1 MNEDTRHIIQQ
12 INHVELENEHDDGGW
27 KIVSRPIDLAGVQNI
42 RDMGGIPTRDGRTI
56 RPGMLVRSA
65 NLHKA
70 TDADLEALDRLGVRT
85 VIDLRTKQERS
96 LEEDRLLS
104 GWRYEALPVFDEME
118 ELGKQ
123 LTGIVK
129 DPGTFIAAIYPQM
142 LESPGA
148 IACWKACFNE
158 LLDGDGGTLWHCTQG
173 KDRTGGLAALIL
185 AALDVD
191 DTLIVDDYLETNRFM
206 PRISSKLTRKVEAIL
221 GARAD
226 GDINQFL
233 IAAPA
238 YIHAFMHAAAPY
250 GGLVGFLRE
259 RVGLDD
265 AAFARLRARYT
276 EPSDARRGAVVRRFA

>member
-12 INHVELENEHDDGGW
+12 INHVELENEHDDGDW

-56 RPGMLVRSA
+56 RPGMLARSA

-96 LEEDRLLS
+96 LEEDRLLP
-104 GWRYEALPVFDEME
+104 GWCYEALPVFDEME

-142 LESPGA
+142 LESPDA

-158 LLDGDGGTLWHCTQG
+158 LLDGDV
-173 KDRTGGLAALIL
+173 GLAGVTAL
-185 AALDVD
+185 
-191 DTLIVDDYLETNRFM
+191 R
-206 PRISSKLTRKVEAIL
+206 
-221 GARAD
+221 GC
-226 GDINQFL
+226 G
-233 IAAPA
+233 
-238 YIHAFMHAAAPY
+238 AAAANHEQAEREHDEERQCFLGKPHGASFPVGNVSASMIRTPSARCLKSQKCCKTTY
-250 GGLVGFLRE
+250 MQAGGG
-259 RVGLDD
+259 
-265 AAFARLRARYT
+265 
-276 EPSDARRGAVVRRFA
+276 RR